1 MDADKLVDVDVAEG
15 KGDTAANTFIDD
27 GTVDGKEEGTWGRLK
42 TFGRGFI
49 TNVAA
54 YSVADDVYTLTEV
67 ENASNRVTYSAQEL
81 AVNVRNGLTAR
92 TLETEDGDRVQTT
105 TDTVYYLV
113 ITGGKTPEVFPGR
126 GINAS

>member
-67 ENASNRVTYSAQEL
+67 ENASNRVTYSAQEQMC
-81 AVNVRNGLTAR
+81 RR
-92 TLETEDGDRVQTT
+92 DSHYRVQRHRHLRRGCLHLLQ
-105 TDTVYYLV
+105 DRRS
-113 ITGGKTPEVFPGR
+113 GGVHCLPR
-126 GINAS
+126 GVDPCRVELRLYP

>member
-1 MDADKLVDVDVAEG
+1 MAEG

-27 GTVDGKEEGTWGRLK
+27 GTVDGKEEGTWGRLE

-105 TDTVYYLV
+105 TLSCLLYTSRCV
-113 ITGGKTPEVFPGR
+113 
-126 GINAS
+126 

>member
-67 ENASNRVTYSAQEL
+67 ENASNRVTYSAQEP
-81 AVNVRNGLTAR
+81 AVNVRNGLTAAPWRLR
-92 TLETEDGDRVQTT
+92 TETVSDHYRHRVLLGNYRRQDPRGHFLDG
-105 TDTVYYLV
+105 
-113 ITGGKTPEVFPGR
+113 VFQR
-126 GINAS
+126 S